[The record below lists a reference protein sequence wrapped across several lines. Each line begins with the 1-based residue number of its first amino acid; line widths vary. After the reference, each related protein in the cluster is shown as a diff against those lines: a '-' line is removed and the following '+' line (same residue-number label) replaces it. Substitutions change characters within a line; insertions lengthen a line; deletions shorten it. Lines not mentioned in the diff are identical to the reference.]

1 MFDQSGAVISTSAL
15 ILGTL
20 HGQAEIMDRLHEH
33 GWTVHACGHRRE
45 GPGVDAADEFHLA
58 DIVDADQITELA
70 RRLDVDL
77 VYSVGSDIAMP
88 TIAIVSERL
97 GLPMFHSSTITE
109 VLHRKVLLRQFL
121 FDHDLSPVAFATV
134 RDARDLTSFDSYP
147 AIVKPSDSQGQ
158 RGITIV
164 GSPSEAEAA
173 LPAAID
179 ASLTSTAVIE
189 ELLVGP
195 EISIHVFVV
204 DGAVEFLLPSDRV
217 VWDGPT
223 VGVPAAHVLP
233 ADITSDER
241 GRVVA
246 LIDAFVAALDVETGP
261 LYLQMKMT
269 AEGPRI
275 IEVAPRLDGCHLWR
289 LVESYTGFNIADRC
303 FELLNGEPWTPVP
316 DWEQYP
322 GQRLEFF
329 LDNPTAPLRRAKW
342 DASDV
347 PGDVI
352 YEEFQVD
359 EGETP
364 RTINPVVAR
373 FGYRIVRDADEPGSR
388 A

>member
-1 MFDQSGAVISTSAL
+1 
-15 ILGTL
+15 
-20 HGQAEIMDRLHEH
+20 MDRLHER

-45 GPGVDAADEFHLA
+45 GPGVDIADEFHLA

-70 RRLDVDL
+70 QRLDVDL

-88 TIAIVSERL
+88 TIAAVSERL
-97 GLPMFHSSTITE
+97 GLPMFHSSAITE
-109 VLHRKVLLRQFL
+109 TLHRKVLLRQFL
-121 FDHDLSPVAFATV
+121 FDHELSPVAFATV
-134 RDARDLTSFDSYP
+134 REMRDLDEFSTYP

-164 GSPSEAEAA
+164 ENAAEASDA
-173 LPAAID
+173 LPIAID

-189 ELLVGP
+189 ELLIGP

-204 DGAVEFLLPSDRV
+204 DGTIEFLLPSDRV

-233 ADITSDER
+233 ADVTSDER
-241 GRVVA
+241 IRVVA
-246 LIDAFVAALDVETGP
+246 LIEAFVAALEVTTGP
-261 LYLQMKMT
+261 LYFQMKLT
-269 AEGPRI
+269 SEGPRI

-303 FELLNGEPWTPVP
+303 FELLAGESWTSIPAW
-316 DWEQYP
+316 DELP

-329 LDNPTAPLRRAKW
+329 LDDPNKPMRRADW
-342 DASDV
+342 EAVGAD
-347 PGDVI
+347 GDVV
-352 YEEFQVD
+352 YEELQVD

-373 FGYRIVRDADEPGSR
+373 FGYRIVRETADHDG
-388 A
+388 AT